1 MQLACLTMADT
12 KASTSSTSEGAR
24 DAPDAPGSAIS
35 RNPPRRTSAPMINE
49 AAIRALHGTTES
61 LSARQGSY
69 TDPVLGTYEEHS
81 DFATEEG
88 WRHHRETVD
97 AHGAYHVVDI
107 YLRRDGSIHVHKE
120 DENPTTGQSSVKDYE
135 HNDNMGRRTSEV
147 SGDGGA

>member
-1 MQLACLTMADT
+1 MPDR
-12 KASTSSTSEGAR
+12 KPSTSSASSGV
-24 DAPDAPGSAIS
+24 SAT
-35 RNPPRRTSAPMINE
+35 RRASAPIVNE

-107 YLRRDGSIHVHKE
+107 DLRRDGSIHVHKE
-120 DENPTTGQSSVKDYE
+120 DENPTTGESSVKDYE
-135 HNDNMGRRTSEV
+135 HSDNTGRRTSEV
-147 SGDGGA
+147 SGDGTASG